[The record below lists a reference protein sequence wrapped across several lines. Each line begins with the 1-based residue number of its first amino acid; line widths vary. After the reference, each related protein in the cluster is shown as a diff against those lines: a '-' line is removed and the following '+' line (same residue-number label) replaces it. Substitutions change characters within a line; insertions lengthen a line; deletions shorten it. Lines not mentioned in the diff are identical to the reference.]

1 MKKNID
7 IYTVALANAWN
18 TLDVAHLKDL
28 LAEDFHYSSFW
39 VLSEIKSANVIAAV

>member
-28 LAEDFHYSSFW
+28 LVMVQKTFGKPA
-39 VLSEIKSANVIAAV
+39 